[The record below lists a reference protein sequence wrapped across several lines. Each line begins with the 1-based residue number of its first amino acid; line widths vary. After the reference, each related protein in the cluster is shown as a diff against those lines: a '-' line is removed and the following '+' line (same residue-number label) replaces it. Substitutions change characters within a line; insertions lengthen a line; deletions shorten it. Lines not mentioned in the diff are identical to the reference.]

1 MRYGTRFFATDKTE
15 DESRRY
21 GHNAKPIVFHGKRRF
36 LNDLC
41 REYGADYKL
50 VHNRLRR
57 GWKIDKALTTPWI
70 HQRDRFKKSPIRL
83 KCEEMG
89 IGFKFVY
96 DRIRRGMT
104 PEEAMSKPKMSKDSP
119 DKKRTIRVELDGSV
133 YSVAGACRKTG
144 VDQYVA
150 RVRITRL
157 GWDPLAAVTV
167 PSTTEEPAEST
178 KRRDR
183 RKEVS
188 SRRRELAS
196 LGLVF

>member
-1 MRYGTRFFATDKTE
+1 MRYGNRVFATDKTE

-21 GHNAKPIVFHGKRRF
+21 GHNSKAIVFHGKRRF
-36 LNDLC
+36 LKDLC

-57 GWKIDKALTTPWI
+57 GWTIDKALTTPWV
-70 HQRDRFKKSPIRL
+70 HQRDRCKKSPIRL

-89 IGFKFVY
+89 VDFKFVY

-104 PEEAMSKPKMSKDSP
+104 TEEALSKPKMSKDSP
-119 DKKRTIRVELDGSV
+119 DKKRTIRVELDGAA
-133 YSVAGACRKTG
+133 YTVAGACRRTG
-144 VDQYVA
+144 VDEFVA
-150 RVRITRL
+150 RVRISRL

-167 PSTTEEPAEST
+167 PSSTGEPAEAT
-178 KRRDR
+178 KLRAR